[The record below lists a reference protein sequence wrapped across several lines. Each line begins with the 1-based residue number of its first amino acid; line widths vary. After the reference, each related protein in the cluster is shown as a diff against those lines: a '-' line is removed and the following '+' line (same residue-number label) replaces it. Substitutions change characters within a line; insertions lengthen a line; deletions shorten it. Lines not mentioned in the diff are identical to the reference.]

1 MGARTGNGLVPFQSS
16 KRELL
21 SRWPALV
28 ARLGPVVRSPAA
40 LGRDSRSGL
49 EALGIGLKSASLIS
63 LEPVLPIG
71 VPWGMEEGLPV
82 GEGLR
87 LERGMAS
94 ELAVGRLPR
103 RGSGPLSRSRR
114 RAPNSG

>member
-1 MGARTGNGLVPFQSS
+1 VPVQSS

-21 SRWPALV
+21 SRWPELV
-28 ARLGPVVRSPAA
+28 ARLGPAAPSPPA
-40 LGRDSRSGL
+40 LGRGSRVGL

-63 LEPVLPIG
+63 LEPVLLIG
-71 VPWGMEEGLPV
+71 VPWGMEEGLPA

-87 LERGMAS
+87 LERGMGS
-94 ELAVGRLPR
+94 ELAIGRLPR

-114 RAPNSG
+114 RAPTSGWVRDAPVL